1 MAPAQFGYTF
11 LWVDDV
17 PVTVAFYEQAFGLR
31 RRFMQE
37 NGPMGLYAELE
48 TGATTLAIADR
59 KEADALFT
67 QGYRKNTPTD
77 VPGAFQITFVTP
89 DVAATYQAAMT
100 AGATAYTEPHTEPW
114 GQTIARIRD
123 PNGVLV
129 SIATPLHP
137 QHT

>member
-1 MAPAQFGYTF
+1 MAQFGYTF

-17 PVTVAFYEQAFGLR
+17 GATVAFYEQAFGLR
-31 RRFMQE
+31 RRFMQK
-37 NGPMGLYAELE
+37 NGPMGWYAELE

-67 QGYRKNTPTD
+67 QGYRKNTIAD

-89 DVAATYQAAMT
+89 DVATTYRTAIT

-114 GQTIARIRD
+114 GQTIARVRD

-129 SIATPLHP
+129 SIATPLQP
-137 QHT
+137 ENT